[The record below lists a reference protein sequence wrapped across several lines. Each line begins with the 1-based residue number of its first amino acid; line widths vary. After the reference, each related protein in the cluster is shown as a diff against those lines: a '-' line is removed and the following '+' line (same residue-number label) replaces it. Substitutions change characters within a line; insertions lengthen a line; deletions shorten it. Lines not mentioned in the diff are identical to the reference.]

1 VQEKLFTNNLSCDI
15 INKNHK
21 EGIMKNDY
29 SIKDGVVTMNVQGKQ
44 VIFDETDV
52 PIIEKYKWKLSR
64 NYSANTGYRDEN
76 GVGRTLTLHK
86 LLTGSKYVERVN
98 GDLLDYRRCNL
109 IPTDKVIQRHERGVN
124 LKGNKCHID
133 KKTVIVLIKSKGEI
147 HEAYVDYED
156 YPLISNYTWCRN
168 VVSGYAQTID
178 RITKKGI
185 YMHRLVMNATDEE
198 IDHINGNP
206 LDNRKC
212 NLRFCSSSQNKHNNL
227 KHRKGIAGVS
237 RHIDGGWDVRLQFN
251 GVINRK
257 YFKSFDD
264 AVAQYKQW
272 EKEFN
277 PSGLR
282 NADT

>member
-1 VQEKLFTNNLSCDI
+1 
-15 INKNHK
+15 
-21 EGIMKNDY
+21 MKNDY

-44 VIFDETDV
+44 IIFDEIDI
-52 PIIEKYKWKLSR
+52 PIIEKYKWKSSR

-109 IPTDKVIQRHERGVN
+109 VPTDKVIQRHERGVN
-124 LKGNKCHID
+124 LKGNKCRVD
-133 KKTVIVLIKSKGEI
+133 KKTVIVLIKSKGKI
-147 HEAYVDYED
+147 YEAYIDYED

-178 RITKKGI
+178 RITRKGI
-185 YMHRLVMNATDEE
+185 YMHRLIMNATDEE

-212 NLRFCSSSQNKHNNL
+212 NLRFCSSSQNKHNRA
-227 KHRKGIAGVS
+227 KHRTGKSGVYMQS
-237 RHIDGGWDVRLQFN
+237 
-251 GVINRK
+251 RK
-257 YFKSFDD
+257 YWIACMQVKGVVRRRMCKTYEE
-264 AVAQYKQW
+264 ALTQRRAW

-277 PSGLR
+277 PSGLGKNN
-282 NADT
+282 NADTRF